1 MGKKSPSP
9 GCPLKGSPPGPM
21 MGLIMPGGP
30 LPPPYRGPMG
40 GNPGPGPI
48 SGGPDVPGEWLGGE
62 GRRGEF

>member
-1 MGKKSPSP
+1 M
-9 GCPLKGSPPGPM
+9 KGSPPGPM

-48 SGGPDVPGEWLGGE
+48 SGGPGVPGEWFGGE